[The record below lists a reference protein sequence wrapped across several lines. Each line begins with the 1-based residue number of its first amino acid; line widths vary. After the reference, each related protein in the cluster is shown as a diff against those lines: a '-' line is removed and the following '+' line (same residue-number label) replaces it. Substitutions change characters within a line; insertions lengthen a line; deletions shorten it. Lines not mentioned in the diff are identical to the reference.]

1 MNSGEILTFIND
13 LAANNNREWFTENK
27 PRYEKIKTNFVS
39 FLDELIPEIA
49 RFDPSVAHLEG
60 KSCLFRIYRD
70 VRFSH
75 DKSPYK
81 THFGAMILA
90 GSSKSEI
97 HNKAGYYIHIEPGQ
111 SMLAGGAYLPPSDW
125 LKAIRK
131 EITYQTEE
139 FKAIIED
146 KEFKKYF
153 GEIDGEKLKR
163 PPQGFDAN
171 HPDIELLK
179 YKSYLAVHSMSD
191 KQLELKDPV
200 KYFAGVFKAMYPF
213 NEFLNEAGKY

>member
-1 MNSGEILTFIND
+1 MNTKEILNFINE
-13 LAANNNREWFTENK
+13 LSANNNREWFTANK
-27 PRYEKIKTNFVS
+27 PRYEKIKNSFIQ

-49 RFDPSVAHLEG
+49 RFDPSVASIEG
-60 KSCLFRIYRD
+60 KSCVFRIYRD

-81 THFGAMILA
+81 THFGAMIMP
-90 GSSKSEI
+90 GTRKSEI
-97 HNKAGYYIHIEPGQ
+97 HNIAGYYIHIESGQ
-111 SMLAGGAYLPPSDW
+111 SMLAGGAYMPPSDW

-139 FKAIIED
+139 FKAIIENKD
-146 KEFKKYF
+146 FKKYF
-153 GEIDGEKLKR
+153 GKVDGEKLQR

-171 HPDIELLK
+171 HPEIELLK
-179 YKSYLAVHSMSD
+179 HKSYLAVHS
-191 KQLELKDPV
+191 LKDKELEIKNPV

-213 NEFLNEAGKY
+213 NQFLNEAGKY